1 MIICLVGKSGSGKST
16 VANLFCNLST
26 SFLHIDID
34 LISHKVINEEE
45 VSHHLLKAF
54 GNTIFKDGKVNRK
67 ALSTIVFHDKKK
79 MKILEDITWSA
90 MEKEIDSMIQSHL
103 DKIILLDWQL
113 LPKTK
118 YFDIAD
124 RRILVDAPL
133 EVRKKRAIS
142 RDSISEE
149 KFLEREKASLNLEK
163 YSFDDILINTT
174 KEELQKEVYRI
185 YEESIIHR

>member
-1 MIICLVGKSGSGKST
+1 M
-16 VANLFCNLST
+16 
-26 SFLHIDID
+26 
-34 LISHKVINEEE
+34 
-45 VSHHLLKAF
+45 
-54 GNTIFKDGKVNRK
+54 
-67 ALSTIVFHDKKK
+67 
-79 MKILEDITWSA
+79 
-90 MEKEIDSMIQSHL
+90 
-103 DKIILLDWQL
+103 
-113 LPKTK
+113 PKTK